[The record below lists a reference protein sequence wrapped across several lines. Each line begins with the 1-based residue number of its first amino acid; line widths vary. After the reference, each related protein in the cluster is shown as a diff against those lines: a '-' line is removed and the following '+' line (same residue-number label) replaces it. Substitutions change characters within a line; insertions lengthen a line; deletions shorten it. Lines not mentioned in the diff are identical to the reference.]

1 MGQGAANRVDK
12 IWVERFSQLVKVVL
26 LFSLFSLRAFVSR
39 GRQLL
44 GQSDKGRE
52 QNTLKHTHT
61 KKPLVR
67 TLFRTVIYF
76 APKH

>member
-12 IWVERFSQLVKVVL
+12 IWVERISQLLKVVL
-26 LFSLFSLRAFVSR
+26 LFSLFSPRAFVSR

-44 GQSDKGRE
+44 GQSDKGRD

-76 APKH
+76 TPKH